1 MREPTITMI
10 GMRALVLDSFGPPPR
25 FGMRDVPP
33 PSLKPGSVRLRVHA
47 VGFGFPDAL
56 MIAGK
61 YQSKSEPP
69 FTPGNEVAG
78 VVTEVVRFD
87 AQRQLDRRC
96 PSGNRR
102 GFLLRAD
109 TESG

>member
-1 MREPTITMI
+1 
-10 GMRALVLDSFGPPPR
+10 
-25 FGMRDVPP
+25 
-33 PSLKPGSVRLRVHA
+33 
-47 VGFGFPDAL
+47 

-61 YQSKSEPP
+61 YQSKTEPP

-96 PSGNRR
+96 PETGGVFVASGFREWMKTVCFSR
-102 GFLLRAD
+102 
-109 TESG
+109 